1 MSGRLNDLEQEII
14 RIMSNRVIARWTDIK
29 SDVDDRFKKQ
39 YSGSGFDVVLSRSL
53 KRLVERK
60 ILWRKKGRSGY
71 VISGKGSVLADKLVA
86 GLGVEDVYR
95 DEVLAFSGVLQRLRD
110 DAIIWAES
118 DSVEEYF
125 RVFRESVL
133 SLDVRRFVEEKRLYD
148 MIIDSDE
155 DPLSLASLIDSS

>member
-53 KRLVERK
+53 KRLVEKK
-60 ILWRKKGRSGY
+60 ILWKKGRGGY
-71 VISGKGSVLADKLVA
+71 VISGKGSVLADKIVA

-110 DAIIWAES
+110 EAIIWAES

-125 RVFRESVL
+125 RVFRESVV

-148 MIIDSDE
+148 VIIDSDE
-155 DPLSLASLIDSS
+155 DPLSLVSLVDSG

>member
-53 KRLVERK
+53 KRLVEKK
-60 ILWRKKGRSGY
+60 ILWRKKGRGGY
-71 VISGKGSVLADKLVA
+71 VISGKGSVLADKKVA

-110 DAIIWAES
+110 EAIIWAES

-155 DPLSLASLIDSS
+155 DPLSLASLVDSG